1 MDEFDDALVRA
12 GEALDR
18 LASGP
23 GQAAADALEAA
34 FARAGARIEESLAEA
49 ARSGELDFRR
59 MAEAILADLL
69 RLAAQSAF
77 GSGQVGAG
85 ATAPTLNL
93 TVAGGSGGDAARS
106 VLASQGAISA
116 ALARAVAAGG
126 RFL

>member
-1 MDEFDDALVRA
+1 MDEFDDALSRA
-12 GEALDR
+12 SEALDR

-34 FARAGARIEESLAEA
+34 FARAGARIEESLAQA
-49 ARSGELDFRR
+49 ARSGELDFNR

-69 RLAAQSAF
+69 RLATQTAL
-77 GSGQVGAG
+77 GAG
-85 ATAPTLNL
+85 GIGTGNGAPTLNL
-93 TVAGGSGGDAARS
+93 TLSGGAGRDAARS

-116 ALARAVAAGG
+116 ALARAVTAGG